1 MSTNPEPPN
10 HGPLGLPAISGM
22 GRTEEQHWKWVLR
35 RLGGG
40 IVDVALTSKGD
51 VDPLTER
58 PFAEGETHMDDC
70 LDETRRWFAN
80 RVGMRKMIQV
90 QMQNGQGAYLMP
102 PETIDVINFTLP
114 SFQLPSLDADQFSYT
129 YFSLMFGQW
138 TNPNS
143 APLPYSDLEQ
153 RLMYLK
159 DIGKIFST
167 DRDWAYDA
175 FTRTLEIL
183 PAPGSI
189 GTGAPGSVG
198 GFGLATIWSWHV
210 DCRVLDPQDDGFFRR
225 YLLIQA
231 MKTLGNIR
239 STVDS
244 WMMQGGDKAL
254 NGETLMSN
262 AEGLEE
268 KLNADVLNWK
278 RALPVL
284 LL

>member
-10 HGPLGLPAISGM
+10 HGPLGLPLLSGK
-22 GRTEEQHWKWVLR
+22 GRTDEQHWKWVLR

-40 IVDVALTSKGD
+40 IVDIELTSEGD
-51 VDPLTER
+51 MDPLTGE
-58 PFAEGETHMDDC
+58 PFLPDETHQADC
-70 LDETRRWFAN
+70 LDETKRWFAQ
-80 RVGMRKMIQV
+80 RVGAKKWIQV
-90 QMQNGQGAYLMP
+90 EVRNGQGAYLMP
-102 PETIDVINFTLP
+102 PETIDVVDFVLP
-114 SFQLPSLDADQFSYT
+114 SFQLPTLDADQFSYT
-129 YFSLMFGQW
+129 YFSLLFGQW
-138 TNPNS
+138 TNPNV
-143 APLPYSDLEQ
+143 APMPYSDLEQ

-167 DRDWAYDA
+167 DRDWAYDEG
-175 FTRTLEIL
+175 TRTLEIL

-189 GTGAPGSVG
+189 GAGAGAG
-198 GFGLATIWSWHV
+198 QALARIWSWNV
-210 DCRVLDPQDDGFFRR
+210 DPRHLDPQDDGFYRR

-244 WMMQGGDKAL
+244 WINMGGEKAM

-262 AEGLEE
+262 AEGMEE
-268 KLNADVLNWK
+268 ALKADVLNWK
-278 RALPVL
+278 RATGVL